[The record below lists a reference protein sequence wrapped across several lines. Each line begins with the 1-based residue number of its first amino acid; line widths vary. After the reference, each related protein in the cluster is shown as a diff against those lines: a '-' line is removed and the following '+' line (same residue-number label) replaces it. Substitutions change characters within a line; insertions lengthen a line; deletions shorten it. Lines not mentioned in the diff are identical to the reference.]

1 MSTIWERDLTSI
13 ICLFCLFKMKIS
25 AKVLEVKVLRV
36 YKSTEISRPESDSEM
51 NNETSNTGR
60 FLFSTCILLFSN
72 PLLFAHTEITDSYL
86 KIWIG
91 LIFLFRILVALHLF
105 YIYETNQKLS
115 KPTYYDKNLETI
127 VMNQFRTSEVPTYW
141 SG

>member
-1 MSTIWERDLTSI
+1 MLVYDVNNLRKRFNVHYLPILS
-13 ICLFCLFKMKIS
+13 FKMKIS

-72 PLLFAHTEITDSYL
+72 PYCLLIMRLQIHI
-86 KIWIG
+86 
-91 LIFLFRILVALHLF
+91 
-105 YIYETNQKLS
+105 
-115 KPTYYDKNLETI
+115 
-127 VMNQFRTSEVPTYW
+127 
-141 SG
+141 